1 MEKEYTIN
9 GIKIELFP
17 FNRTFAQYTA
27 DIASD
32 KRKYFEKPTT
42 EIVRGTKTG
51 ERMKWD
57 RHETMMIPQNGLG
70 HYADLREKD
79 FPDEGPKTKQVFKQ
93 LAEEYARQFLEEITW
108 NAERQTVGS
117 AEIYLDPAE
126 VSYDLGATWESWYYD
141 TEFKCQE
148 VTDTC
153 PADHWLGGSFA
164 RLTLVDPVL
173 IEKVHKAAAITKE
186 RNRLE
191 EIESKARGEAKK
203 AEEAKE
209 AARAEAEQAA
219 QKAEE
224 LERQLSEAKELR
236 EKLQAEI
243 A

>member
-42 EIVRGTKTG
+42 ETFRDGSKKGT
-51 ERMKWD
+51 RMKWD
-57 RHETMMIPQNGLG
+57 RHETLMTPTNG
-70 HYADLREKD
+70 HHNDLCEKD
-79 FPDEGPKTKQVFKQ
+79 WPEEGPKTKKEFQEIAEKYAKELRDEIEWSANRESGTFK
-93 LAEEYARQFLEEITW
+93 ASTYLEP
-108 NAERQTVGS
+108 V
-117 AEIYLDPAE
+117 E
-126 VSYDLGATWESWYYD
+126 VSYDLGGGWEEWYH
-141 TEFKCQE
+141 EKGWRRQE
-148 VTDTC
+148 VIDTWPHDC
-153 PADHWLGGSFA
+153 WLGGSFA
-164 RLTLVDPVL
+164 RLTLVDRDL
-173 IEKVHKAAAITKE
+173 IKKVNEAEVSYKE
-186 RNRLE
+186 RKRLE
-191 EIESKARGEAKK
+191 EIESKARWEAKK

-219 QKAEE
+219 QKVEE
-224 LERQLSEAKELR
+224 LERQLAEAKELR

>member
-1 MEKEYTIN
+1 MEKEYTLN

-17 FNRTFAQYTA
+17 FDQTFAQYTA

-57 RHETMMIPQNGLG
+57 RHETLMIPQEGLG
-70 HYADLREKD
+70 DYASLREKD
-79 FPDEGPKTKQVFKQ
+79 FPDEAPKTKKDFQQ

-108 NAERQTVGS
+108 NAESQTVGN
-117 AEIYLDPAE
+117 AEIYLDAAE
-126 VSYDLGATWESWYYD
+126 VSYNLGATWESWYFDNEY
-141 TEFKCQE
+141 KCQE

-153 PADHWLGGSFA
+153 PGAHWLGGSFA

-173 IEKVHKAAAITKE
+173 IEKVHKAAAITQE
-186 RNRLE
+186 RERVTQIEYKARLE
-191 EIESKARGEAKK
+191 AEQ

-209 AARAEAEQAA
+209 AAKAEAKQAA
-219 QKAEE
+219 QKVEE
-224 LERQLSEAKELR
+224 LQRQLAAAKEVSA
-236 EKLQAEI
+236 KLEAEI
-243 A
+243 S